1 MAASLAIDG
10 YAKHPTNHRIYVC
23 HALGAIW
30 HITKR
35 GHGHTRTHTGKL
47 GKRTTRF
54 VATERTFRGRVIART
69 TLHELVAALQAA
81 EQLQAAQQALWS

>member
-1 MAASLAIDG
+1 MAATLKTDG
-10 YAKHPTNHRIYVC
+10 YAKHPTNHKVYVC
-23 HALGAIW
+23 HAMGSTW
-30 HITKR
+30 HISKR

-54 VATERTFRGRVIART
+54 VATERTPRGRVLSKP
-69 TLHELVAALQAA
+69 TLHELIAALQAA